1 MRRSDAEVKTR
12 LYFCVSRH
20 SALTPNSATLD
31 LEDTMP
37 EIGFIIL
44 RDRLLLQKVK
54 KSVEKGN
61 EKLNPVLC
69 WRKKP

>member
-1 MRRSDAEVKTR
+1 MLSQSFFYLKGWGSSRRFDALLHIGEVVVRRSDAEVKTR

-37 EIGFIIL
+37 K
-44 RDRLLLQKVK
+44 QK
-54 KSVEKGN
+54 
-61 EKLNPVLC
+61 LAL
-69 WRKKP
+69 